1 MFYPIISLVLV
12 HVLRVSAAPAP
23 GNAHVHDFDDAVS
36 QSLPSKTWYQ
46 DPEHPV
52 HALFRRDAVGDG
64 TTYAQ
69 VGSPSWSAPY
79 PPSTPNPSA
88 LPAEWVNALNAAV
101 AAGKIPNIPQSSNL
115 PNQNPV
121 YPTGFDPNS
130 AQVCSATEKCVTPG
144 DIWDA
149 PDGVFA
155 SSFDDGPTPSTPTL
169 VNFLQS
175 NNKTTTHFM
184 IGVNILNNPNQFLTA
199 FNAGHDIA
207 VHTWT
212 HPYMTTLSNMD
223 LLGQFGWTMQI
234 IHNSTGGRVPKFW
247 RPPYGDSD
255 LRVRAIAK
263 EVFGLTTVIW
273 NHDTEDWAQTAT
285 APIQTAMSTFLKDA
299 KHPGVIILEHELTDI
314 TVNGFIQSYPLIQQN
329 GWNFVS
335 LAQAVGNGSAYENA
349 QSSTSPVTS
358 MGILLS
364 DQTTSSSSS
373 TQAPATAPTSS
384 PSPSPSSGSGQNL
397 QNGAKT
403 KTSSATSLRS
413 ILSLHSAHSV
423 LVLAGVIGGMV
434 LCV

>member
-1 MFYPIISLVLV
+1 MIYPIISLIFF
-12 HVLRVSAAPAP
+12 HAFRTAAVPAL
-23 GNAHVHDFDDAVS
+23 GYSHDHHHES
-36 QSLPSKTWYQ
+36 PQSLPSKTWYQ

-52 HALFRRDAVGDG
+52 HALFRRDALGDG
-64 TTYAQ
+64 TTYAA

-79 PPSTPNPSA
+79 PSSTPNPSA
-88 LPAEWVNALNAAV
+88 LPVEWLNTLNAAV

-121 YPTGFDPNS
+121 YPTGYDPNS
-130 AQVCSATEKCVTPG
+130 PTVCSATEQCVTPG

-184 IGVNILNNPNQFLTA
+184 IGVNILNNPTQFLTA

-255 LRVRAIAK
+255 MRVRAIAK
-263 EVFGLTTVIW
+263 EIFGLTTVIW
-273 NHDTEDWAQTAT
+273 NHDTEDWAQTA
-285 APIQTAMSTFLKDA
+285 AGPIQAAMSGFLSSP
-299 KHPGVIILEHELTDI
+299 KHPGLVILEHELTDI

-329 GWNFVS
+329 GWNFIS
-335 LAQAVGNGSAYENA
+335 LAQSVGNGSSYHNA
-349 QSSTSPVTS
+349 QSSSSEVTP
-358 MGILLS
+358 MGILLAN
-364 DQTTSSSSS
+364 QTTSTSTSSTQSSTSTAASSSSS
-373 TQAPATAPTSS
+373 
-384 PSPSPSSGSGQNL
+384 SGQNL
-397 QNGAKT
+397 SGAKAQ
-403 KTSSATSLRS
+403 TSSARTLRDNFS
-413 ILSLHSAHSV
+413 PLYTTHSA
-423 LVLAGVIGGMV
+423 LVLAGVIS